1 MAGDRCSCESL
12 AVEILVIG
20 AGGYIGSRLVP
31 ALLGAG
37 HGVRAALRVPGK
49 ARAFRWHDSVEVCRV
64 DATNGDGLEPALEG
78 VDAACYL
85 VHSMRGRDFAE
96 ADRVAARAFAEAA
109 EAAGVSRVVYLSGLV
124 PDVPPERLSTHIA
137 SRLEVESILMMS
149 AVPTVSLRA
158 GIVIGSGSASFE
170 ALRQL
175 SERLPVQTLPTWLTA
190 RVQPVAVV
198 DAVASL
204 VGALAWGDS
213 RRYDIGGP
221 DVVTYRE
228 LLALFALFADVAG
241 LFRPKVDIPL
251 LRTGLVGHLA
261 GVVTDVPSSTL
272 HALVQSLEHD
282 MVCQERDFERDLLP
296 EGHALVPLREALE
309 RALGRPDP
317 SHDPGARDPLGPME
331 GDPVWAGPNRQRRPL
346 DWAVAAAA
354 AVAPFGLARL
364 AR

>member
-1 MAGDRCSCESL
+1 VAGGRCSCDSL
-12 AVEILVIG
+12 EVEILVVG

-31 ALLGAG
+31 ALLEAG
-37 HGVRAALRVPGK
+37 HGVRAALRVPAR
-49 ARAFRWHDSVEVCRV
+49 ARAFHWHDSVETSRV
-64 DATNGDGLEPALEG
+64 DVTSGDGLEPALEG
-78 VDAACYL
+78 VDAVCYL
-85 VHSMRGRDFAE
+85 VHSMGGRDFAE
-96 ADRVAARAFAEAA
+96 TDRVAARLLAEAA
-109 EAAGVSRVVYLSGLV
+109 EEARVSQVVYLSGLV
-124 PDVPPERLSTHIA
+124 PDVPPEQLSTHIA

-149 AVPTVSLRA
+149 TVPTVSLRA
-158 GIVIGSGSASFE
+158 GIVLGSGSASFE

-204 VGALAWGDS
+204 VGALASGAS
-213 RRYDIGGP
+213 RSYDIGGP

-228 LLALFALFADVAG
+228 LLALFADVAG
-241 LFRPKVDIPL
+241 LVRPKLDIPL
-251 LRTGLVGHLA
+251 LPTDLVGHLA